1 MLKVGSKG
9 ISDEEL
15 RRLVEEDFRRLK
27 DEIYKVLPETYPLKF
42 GDGLAPC
49 MLGLM
54 NLFFLDEHFYTR
66 DDICLQCSIEP
77 CPWYDKISHRWLRTF
92 KIEALGFLGRFF
104 KNPLTRFL
112 NRV

>member
-1 MLKVGSKG
+1 MPKVGSKK

-15 RRLVEEDFRRLK
+15 RKLVEKDFCRLR
-27 DEIYKVLPETYPLKF
+27 DRIYEILPENCPLKF

-54 NLFFLDEHFYTR
+54 NLLFLDEHFYTR
-66 DDICLQCSIEP
+66 DDICLQCDIEP
-77 CPWYDKISHRWLRTF
+77 CPWHDKISHRWLRTF
-92 KIEALGFLGRFF
+92 KIEVLGFLGRLF

-112 NRV
+112 NKA